1 MEIVIGM
8 FGVLLG
14 IGVFILGFW
23 FGREM
28 GQPKKVESSDP
39 TDEEIHQIQEERKR
53 LIEDQKAFRELMN
66 YNPDIAYGVD
76 KEALG
81 L

>member
-1 MEIVIGM
+1 MEMIIGM
-8 FGVLLG
+8 IGALVGVGLFVFGFF
-14 IGVFILGFW
+14 IGK
-23 FGREM
+23 EM
-28 GQPKKVESSDP
+28 GQPKMVDPSDP

-76 KEALG
+76 KDAIG
-81 L
+81 I